1 MHMPKGH
8 REEYGLTKD
17 RIGKIVGWKANE
29 QEPPHTSSTT
39 HFKFVPDIVYVQF
52 YEKDGKPSSWQHPDV
67 PGRPGVYP
75 VEKTSVVFCVDGHGD
90 KKVRRFQIPLVPGLS
105 STIHVAQ
112 GAEMS
117 PIIKLD
123 KMTTPTMVFVG
134 ITRSKRSNKCL
145 IMPCDTFDFRVF
157 STGVPLNQK
166 NELLLAHLRGDVDFE
181 VNLAE
186 YHRRAKSTKPKVD
199 PRSVSASRAL
209 AGQSGGQSGDR
220 KRKSEGGQNGDR
232 QRKREGGQ
240 NGDREDKRKAGRA
253 GDVEHKRKAGRAG
266 DAAVKRVAR
275 VSSGLTRS
283 AAARRLHGHD
293 DDAFISPTTIIP
305 GRASVRDRIDR
316 AKGMTVRQAIQLKF
330 YTTRSL
336 KRDETAGYIRLVR
349 ATEEGDPD
357 TVMRDAEV
365 AELESDR
372 SPMIS
377 DTDVRNPVDDFSD

>member
-1 MHMPKGH
+1 M
-8 REEYGLTKD
+8 
-17 RIGKIVGWKANE
+17 
-29 QEPPHTSSTT
+29 
-39 HFKFVPDIVYVQF
+39 
-52 YEKDGKPSSWQHPDV
+52 
-67 PGRPGVYP
+67 YP
-75 VEKTSVVFCVDGHGD
+75 VEKTSVVFGVDGND
-90 KKVRRFQIPLVPGLS
+90 DRKVRRFQIPLVPGLS
-105 STIHVAQ
+105 STFHVAQ

-145 IMPCDTFDFRVF
+145 IMPCDTFDFRVY

-199 PRSVSASRAL
+199 PRSVSLSRAL
-209 AGQSGGQSGDR
+209 AGQSGDR
-220 KRKSEGGQNGDR
+220 KRKSEGGQNGDGQRKREGGQNGDR

-240 NGDREDKRKAGRA
+240 NGD
-253 GDVEHKRKAGRAG
+253 VEAKRKAGRAG
-266 DAAVKRVAR
+266 DADVKRAAR

-293 DDAFISPTTIIP
+293 DDALISPTTSIP

-316 AKGMTVRQAIQLKF
+316 AKGMTVNQAIRLKF

-336 KRDETAGYIRLVR
+336 KRDETAGYIRLARSTGEV
-349 ATEEGDPD
+349 DPD
-357 TVMRDAEV
+357 TVMCDAEV

>member
-1 MHMPKGH
+1 
-8 REEYGLTKD
+8 
-17 RIGKIVGWKANE
+17 
-29 QEPPHTSSTT
+29 
-39 HFKFVPDIVYVQF
+39 
-52 YEKDGKPSSWQHPDV
+52 
-67 PGRPGVYP
+67 
-75 VEKTSVVFCVDGHGD
+75 
-90 KKVRRFQIPLVPGLS
+90 
-105 STIHVAQ
+105 
-112 GAEMS
+112 MS

-145 IMPCDTFDFRVF
+145 IMPCDTFDFRVY

-199 PRSVSASRAL
+199 PRSVSLSRAL
-209 AGQSGGQSGDR
+209 AGQSGDR

-232 QRKREGGQ
+232 QRKRKAGRA
-240 NGDREDKRKAGRA
+240 GDVEAKRKAGRA
-253 GDVEHKRKAGRAG
+253 GDVEAKRKAQRASNL
-266 DAAVKRVAR
+266 AH
-275 VSSGLTRS
+275 S
-283 AAARRLHGHD
+283 AATRRRHGHD
-293 DDAFISPTTIIP
+293 DDALISPTSCIP
-305 GRASVRDRIDR
+305 GHASVRDRIDR
-316 AKGMTVRQAIQLKF
+316 AKGMTVRQAIQLTI

-349 ATEEGDPD
+349 ASGENDPD
-357 TVMRDAEV
+357 TVMCDAECDG
-365 AELESDR
+365 LESDR